1 LKDVSV
7 LIEIPF
13 HHLDQVSINNQR
25 HIELDNVVQEF
36 TAQHQV
42 VKEIDNEQIQFLVEE
57 KLRNYLKF
65 FVGITDALNFA
76 FVLFL

>member
-1 LKDVSV
+1 MKDVSV

-13 HHLDQVSINNQR
+13 HHLDQVSINYQR
-25 HIELDNVVQEF
+25 DIELDNVVQEF

-42 VKEIDNEQIQFLVEE
+42 VKEIDNERIQFLVEE
-57 KLRNYLKF
+57 KLGDDLKF